1 MKNASTT
8 AAQTNRSEVLSLA
21 WAIRR
26 QNQFLTWGQC
36 QAQAWKVCKLRAELR
51 AGAVRFT
58 FQKTDGEVRQA
69 YGTLNAELFAYTS
82 KGSERVESPCQ
93 IRYFD
98 LEKNAFRSFRAERI
112 LSVAA

>member
-8 AAQTNRSEVLSLA
+8 ATQTNRSEVLALA

-36 QAQAWKVCKLRAELR
+36 QAQAWKVVKLRAALR
-51 AGAVRFT
+51 AGKATFT
-58 FQKTDGEVRQA
+58 FQKNDGEVRQA
-69 YGTLNAELFAYTS
+69 VGTLNAEFFSYTN
-82 KGSERVESPCQ
+82 KGSDRAELPTV
-93 IRYFD
+93 IKYFD

-112 LSVAA
+112 VSVAA